1 MKSYAQNRDKITRR
15 QFVTRLGAGAAA
27 VGLAGALS
35 EQSIAARGSAAKAE
49 PVKRPNIL
57 FLMSDQH
64 RWDFMGCTSHPLV
77 RTPNMDRL
85 AAEGAL
91 FDAAYCH
98 WPVCVPSR
106 MSMITGRYA
115 HSHGTLGNTYALPQD
130 QQTIGGYLK
139 TLGYRTAAI
148 GKMHFVDEDQQHGFD
163 DRVEKADYSK
173 DKGTEIRNTKIL
185 ARSGQPW
192 GISTQTEDE
201 TYEHYIAGKT
211 IEWLEKK
218 GDKPFCVWCSFS
230 APHPPFVAPE
240 NFYKLYEGKV
250 KIPPQP
256 PTPNPFLKKS
266 TQEWADLT
274 DEQAPVVMTAYMAS
288 ITQMDRNI
296 GRVLEALEKL
306 GLADNTV
313 VSYTSD
319 HGDMQWQHG
328 RFGKM
333 TMFDGAAR
341 IPMIMRYK
349 RRIAGGIVR
358 HEIVE
363 HVDMYPTFCDLL
375 GVPTPASVQG
385 RSLMPLLEGKTAN
398 WPNTAF
404 IEMGNSVIV
413 RASRYKCRFEARKAL
428 ELYDLEKDPQEWD
441 NLVGKPGSDK
451 ILAEMR
457 QLLDDWWKRTQPD
470 LRGQVKPYRSGRS
483 AEKNAKKTKEQTGKR
498 ASKKSTAD
506 QNK

>member
-1 MKSYAQNRDKITRR
+1 MA
-15 QFVTRLGAGAAA
+15 RLGAGAAA
-27 VGLAGALS
+27 AFGIAGAL
-35 EQSIAARGSAAKAE
+35 RGSTAQAKSA
-49 PVKRPNIL
+49 KRPNIL

-64 RWDFMGCTSHPLV
+64 RWDFMGCTGHPLV
-77 RTPNMDRL
+77 RTPNLDRL

-98 WPVCVPSR
+98 WPVSVPSR
-106 MSMITGRYA
+106 MSMITGRYV
-115 HSHGTLGNTYALPQD
+115 HSHGTIGNGYALPQD

-163 DRVEKADYSK
+163 YRVEKADYSNEK
-173 DKGTEIRNTKIL
+173 DTEIKNGKIR
-185 ARSGQPW
+185 ARSGEPW

-201 TYEHYIAGKT
+201 TYEYYIACKT

-218 GDKPFCVWCSFS
+218 VDKPFCVWCSFS

-240 NFYKLYEGKV
+240 NLYKLYEGKV
-250 KIPPQP
+250 KIPPRP
-256 PTPNPFLKKS
+256 SAPNPFLKKS

-274 DEQAPVVMTAYMAS
+274 DEQAPVVMTAYLAS

-333 TMFDGAAR
+333 TMYDGAAR
-341 IPMIMRYK
+341 IPMIMRDK

-358 HEIVE
+358 YEIVE

-375 GVPTPASVQG
+375 GVPTPGTVQG
-385 RSLMPLLEGKTAN
+385 RSLMPLLEGKADD

-413 RASRYKCRFEARKAL
+413 RTSRHKCRFEGDKAL
-428 ELYDLEKDPQEWD
+428 ELYDMEKDPQEWD
-441 NLVGKPGSDK
+441 NLIGKPDSEK
-451 ILAEMR
+451 IVAEMR
-457 QLLDDWWKRTQPD
+457 QLLADWWKRTQPD
-470 LRGQVKPYRSGRS
+470 LRDRVKPY
-483 AEKNAKKTKEQTGKR
+483 KTGKGNR
-498 ASKKSTAD
+498 KRTN
-506 QNK
+506 NKTRQEKESRRER

>member
-1 MKSYAQNRDKITRR
+1 MNNSWHNNSEITRR
-15 QFVTRLGAGAAA
+15 RFMARLGAGAVAA
-27 VGLAGALS
+27 FGIAGALQDS
-35 EQSIAARGSAAKAE
+35 TAQAKSAK
-49 PVKRPNIL
+49 KPNIL

-64 RWDFMGCTSHPLV
+64 RWDFMGCTGHPLV
-77 RTPNMDRL
+77 LTPNMDRL
-85 AAEGAL
+85 AADGAL

-98 WPVCVPSR
+98 WPVSVPSR
-106 MSMITGRYA
+106 MSIITGRYP
-115 HSHGTLGNTYALPQD
+115 HSHGTIGNAYALPQD

-163 DRVEKADYSK
+163 YRIEKADYSNEK
-173 DKGTEIRNTKIL
+173 NTEARNSKIR
-185 ARSGQPW
+185 ARSGEPW

-201 TYEHYIAGKT
+201 TYEHYIAEKT
-211 IEWLEKK
+211 IEWIEKN
-218 GDKPFCVWCSFS
+218 GDNPFCAWCSFS
-230 APHPPFVAPE
+230 APHPPFVSPE

-250 KIPPQP
+250 KIPPKP
-256 PTPNPFLKKS
+256 PTPNPFMEKS
-266 TQEWADLT
+266 KQEWADLT
-274 DEQAPVVMTAYMAS
+274 DEQAPIVMTAYLAS

-333 TMFDGAAR
+333 TMYDGAAR

-349 RRIAGGIVR
+349 RRIASGIVR

-375 GVPTPASVQG
+375 GVPTPGTVQG
-385 RSLMPLLEGKTAN
+385 LNLMPLLEGKADD

-413 RASRYKCRFEARKAL
+413 RTSRHKCRFEGDKAL
-428 ELYDLEKDPQEWD
+428 ELYDMEKDPQEWD
-441 NLVGKPGSDK
+441 NLIVKPGGEK
-451 ILAEMR
+451 IVAELR
-457 QLLDDWWKRTQPD
+457 QLLVDWWKRTQPD
-470 LRGQVKPYRSGRS
+470 LRDRAKPYKTGKADTKRAKKKNRQEKSGRRG
-483 AEKNAKKTKEQTGKR
+483 Q
-498 ASKKSTAD
+498 
-506 QNK
+506 

>member
-1 MKSYAQNRDKITRR
+1 MYNCGSNKSKITRR
-15 QFVTRLGAGAAA
+15 QFIARIGAGAAA
-27 VGLAGALS
+27 IGITSVLRVTKAHA
-35 EQSIAARGSAAKAE
+35 GSA
-49 PVKRPNIL
+49 KRPNIL
-57 FLMSDQH
+57 FIMSDQH
-64 RWDFMGCTSHPLV
+64 RWDFMGCTGHPLV
-77 RTPNMDRL
+77 QTPNMDRL
-85 AAEGAL
+85 AEQGAL

-106 MSMITGRYA
+106 MSVITGRYP
-115 HSHGTLGNTYALPQD
+115 HSHGTLGNAYSLPQD
-130 QQTIGGYLK
+130 QQTIGHYLK
-139 TLGYRTAAI
+139 TLGYQTAAI

-163 DRVEKADYSK
+163 YRIEKADYSNE
-173 DKGTEIRNTKIL
+173 KGTEISNKKIR
-185 ARSGQPW
+185 ARSGRPW
-192 GISTQTEDE
+192 GISTQTEAE
-201 TYEHYIAGKT
+201 TYEYFIAGKT
-211 IEWLEKK
+211 IDWLEKNVE
-218 GDKPFCVWCSFS
+218 KPFCVWCSFS

-250 KIPPQP
+250 KIPPRP
-256 PTPNPFLKKS
+256 PAPNPFLKKS

-274 DEQAPVVMTAYMAS
+274 DEQAPVVMTAYLAN

-306 GLADNTV
+306 GLADNTI

-341 IPMIMRYK
+341 IPMILRYK
-349 RRIAGGIVR
+349 RRIPSGIVR

-375 GVPTPASVQG
+375 EIPTPSSVQG
-385 RSLMPLLEGKTAN
+385 RSLMPLLEGKADN

-413 RASRYKCRFEARKAL
+413 RTSQHKCRFEGDKAL
-428 ELYDLEKDPQEWD
+428 ELYDLEKDPQEWN
-441 NLVGKPGSDK
+441 NLIDKSGSEK
-451 ILAEMR
+451 IVAEMH
-457 QLLDDWWKRTQPD
+457 QLLADWWKRTQPD
-470 LRGQVKPYRSGRS
+470 LRGKVKPYRSGKGAARRT
-483 AEKNAKKTKEQTGKR
+483 NKKKRQTKGNRQEQ
-498 ASKKSTAD
+498 
-506 QNK
+506 

>member
-375 GVPTPASVQG
+375 GVPTPAAVQG

-404 IEMGNSVIV
+404 IEMGNSVVV

-441 NLVGKPGSDK
+441 NLIGKPGSDK

-470 LRGQVKPYRSGRS
+470 LRGQVKPYRSGKAAAKS
-483 AEKNAKKTKEQTGKR
+483 AKKTKEQTGKR